1 MSYSTHTHVALIM
14 GIARTILH
22 PPAISPGN
30 RILCIESALCLRKK
44 RPARLLLTFANR
56 LTPGVSRPSWD
67 QTMSCLT
74 GMFRRIVLICLGQYS
89 RMFQWSETVTQ
100 EDL

>member
-1 MSYSTHTHVALIM
+1 
-14 GIARTILH
+14 
-22 PPAISPGN
+22 
-30 RILCIESALCLRKK
+30 
-44 RPARLLLTFANR
+44 
-56 LTPGVSRPSWD
+56 
-67 QTMSCLT
+67 MSCLT